1 MTIKQIGGIFGRNP
15 TFNNTTVDGT
25 LTTSTANL
33 DGAVTVNES
42 GADADFRVEGDT
54 DTHLIFADA
63 GNDRAS
69 VGTDETQL
77 FNQTGGNAKFVVA
90 GSSSSTNAGANTNAS
105 IAIVNKDGTTSNTAG
120 LHFARED
127 TDGAPNFAGASI
139 VTQFG
144 PQVTGQYP
152 SGEIIFFTAS
162 ATNSA
167 PSEKLR
173 ILAGGGLTFNG
184 DTAAANALDD
194 YEEGSW
200 SPSVGGDATYH
211 VQDGYYVKVGT
222 LVYVQGKIQV
232 NVIGTGSTTTV
243 SGLPFTAMNAAQ
255 ASSGT
260 GSCAY
265 FGSLATSVTTLTPVA
280 NNAAATIIFGSLGAA
295 GTAMTGVTTVFQ
307 NSARIDFSLSY
318 RSV

>member
-194 YEEGSW
+194 YEEGTWTPDLNASTTDPTYTTSAYYTKIGNIVTVTGKLTFTTSGSGNYIITSLPF
-200 SPSVGGDATYH
+200 SPSPDSPTGTMSVLDSGTAWYSGTVRGDA
-211 VQDGYYVKVGT
+211 
-222 LVYVQGKIQV
+222 V
-232 NVIGTGSTTTV
+232 NLISYIGTTIFSSTA
-243 SGLPFTAMNAAQ
+243 PFTV
-255 ASSGT
+255 ASGD
-260 GSCAY
+260 
-265 FGSLATSVTTLTPVA
+265 SLNCTITYRTS
-280 NNAAATIIFGSLGAA
+280 
-295 GTAMTGVTTVFQ
+295 
-307 NSARIDFSLSY
+307 
-318 RSV
+318 

>member
-184 DTAAANALDD
+184 DTAAANALSD
-194 YEEGSW
+194 YEEGTWTPVNPQVTLIITSAVYTKIGRCVNFECRVAW
-200 SPSVGGDATYH
+200 PANSDATSA
-211 VQDGYYVKVGT
+211 T
-222 LVYVQGKIQV
+222 I
-232 NVIGTGSTTTV
+232 T
-243 SGLPFTAMNAAQ
+243 GLPFTPSGEDYPVLVYSNSGSG
-255 ASSGT
+255 ASAYIP
-260 GSCAY
+260 GSAVIN
-265 FGSLATSVTTLTPVA
+265 LATINQSAAIT
-280 NNAAATIIFGSLGAA
+280 NADLA
-295 GTAMTGVTTVFQ
+295 GVTL
-307 NSARIDFSLSY
+307 RITGFY
-318 RSV
+318 FV